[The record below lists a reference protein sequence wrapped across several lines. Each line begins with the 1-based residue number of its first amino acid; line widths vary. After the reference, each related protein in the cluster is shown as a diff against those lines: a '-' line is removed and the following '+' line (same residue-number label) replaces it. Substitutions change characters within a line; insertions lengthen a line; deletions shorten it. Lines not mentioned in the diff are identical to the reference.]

1 MKNFKI
7 FKPILCSLL
16 IFSLLISLFACTMS
30 DSEDI
35 TEGSGTTR
43 FPMDSTYYDNIK
55 DYKIIAVDDGEYRIV
70 FNEPS
75 VYSDNIGVV
84 GFNISSWEDFC
95 DRLLNGNLSYYE
107 KVKIYSTLPKDE
119 QGVIILNP
127 YVSYKISHNLPYTN
141 LIGGTFGG
149 NYYGTGIRCSEKFT
163 EMIAVRI
170 ISKSFYDR
178 DYKDLMDFDSVE
190 NVESEI
196 TLESGNVIK
205 RYKKEY
211 EDLGNYYLEQ
221 YGLSNGTKKVYIQKG
236 FSKDDTG
243 AYLVDIYVTVNIDD
257 TVYFTLDV
265 DVADYAGDL
274 PDDEFWFGFNVE
286 VIDNSQTA

>member
-1 MKNFKI
+1 MKI
-7 FKPILCSLL
+7 SLLVRKTLTVFL
-16 IFSLLISLFACTMS
+16 IFSLLLSLFACTTS
-30 DSEDI
+30 DNEDI
-35 TEGSGTTR
+35 TAGDATTS
-43 FPMDSTYYDNIK
+43 FLMDSTYYDNLK
-55 DYKIIAVDDGEYRIV
+55 DYKIIAVDGEYRIV

-196 TLESGNVIK
+196 TLENGNVIK

-221 YGLSNGTKKVYIQKG
+221 DGLSNGTKKVYIQKG

-274 PDDEFWFGFNVE
+274 PDDEFLFGFNVE
-286 VIDNSQTA
+286 AIDNSQTT